1 MSCPLPG
8 TGHCAQPGTGQC
20 CVTSHTSTLCC
31 SRGQCGHGDMM
42 GTWWDGGDMNHR
54 QGTCRTGNS
63 GYPGTKEPTLQI
75 VLSLHD
81 CMTAACSLHSADLTA
96 PVSGAAAPGALLRSR
111 WWRSGAR
118 CAGSGAQ
125 LEWRRACGGRQLT
138 VRGAGET
145 TPAQQQSPTPER
157 SYCYTAVFLWF
168 LMPVAIIET

>member
-1 MSCPLPG
+1 
-8 TGHCAQPGTGQC
+8 
-20 CVTSHTSTLCC
+20 
-31 SRGQCGHGDMM
+31 
-42 GTWWDGGDMNHR
+42 MNHR

-96 PVSGAAAPGALLRSR
+96 AVSGVAAPGALLRSR

-145 TPAQQQSPTPER
+145 TPAQQQQSPTPER
-157 SYCYTAVFLWF
+157 SYCYTAVLLWF
-168 LMPVAIIET
+168 LVSSGDHRDIIGIRMTWIPSHNLKLIIWRRAVQSIKQRDTKKDNL